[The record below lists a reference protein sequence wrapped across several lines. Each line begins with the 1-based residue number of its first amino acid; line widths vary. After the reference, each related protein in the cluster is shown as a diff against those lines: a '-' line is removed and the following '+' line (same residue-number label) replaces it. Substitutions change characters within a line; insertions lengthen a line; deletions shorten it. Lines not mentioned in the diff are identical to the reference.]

1 MNGIW
6 KEDFCSVF
14 HNHFKCHKTWVEII
28 FKMPYILRA
37 DIWSIDAQ
45 NKKKERKKEDGTRK
59 WNYFENFKNRLNP
72 LSTNKIHLSQSLE
85 Y

>member
-1 MNGIW
+1 
-6 KEDFCSVF
+6 
-14 HNHFKCHKTWVEII
+14 
-28 FKMPYILRA
+28 MPYILRA